1 MNFFTRLLRRLRN
14 LFINSSDIGKEFGVD
29 LITSDDMN
37 NALKKWDNISTGK
50 PPWKD
55 TADEI
60 DTVNMAKHISDT
72 RAKLTTLDIGIAISG
87 SARADF
93 LQVLAD
99 DLLKRLPDK
108 IAEADRLGGIMI
120 KWNGETWD
128 YVLPGSFGI
137 TAKDDNGEIVG
148 AIFAS
153 HTSQGKAHYTRLEYH
168 RFEGA
173 DANGPLYVVTNKA
186 FKNQIEGNKSVLGAP
201 VKLQSVAAWANMQ
214 DEVKISKLE
223 KPLFA
228 YYRVPGANTVDSSSP
243 LGLSVFAN
251 ALTELKA
258 IDVAVSRKNAEIE
271 DSKHITF
278 VGQTVIQNA
287 VNKGIELP
295 RFVKGL
301 GMGINDGETSAIHE
315 HVPTILT
322 DARIKD
328 INFNLSMAGVK
339 CGFSEGVFVMDGQ
352 TGMITATQ
360 VESDDRDTIQ
370 TIKADRD
377 ALKEALEQAFYGADA
392 LATLY
397 GLAPLGEYEI
407 NFIFGDI
414 TYSYEEDKAAWRA
427 YAMQGWIPKWLYF
440 VKFEGMS
447 EEEAKALTAE
457 AQMANMEAGLFD
469 SGSNG
474 PTPPPKK
481 QPPKKEDKKDGKKDD
496 KKK

>member
-37 NALKKWDNISTGK
+37 NALKKWDYISTGK
-50 PPWKD
+50 PPWKN
-55 TADEI
+55 TADGI

-93 LQVLAD
+93 LQELAD
-99 DLLKRLPDK
+99 DLLRRLPDK

-128 YVLPGSFGI
+128 YVLPGNFGI

-153 HTSQGKAHYTRLEYH
+153 HTSQGKSHFTRLEYH
-168 RFEGA
+168 RFEGT
-173 DANGPLYVVTNKA
+173 DENGPVYVVTNKA
-186 FKNQIEGNKSVLGAP
+186 YKNQIEGSKTLLGTP
-201 VKLQSVAAWANMQ
+201 VQLQSVAAWANMQ
-214 DEVKISKLE
+214 DEVRISKLE

-251 ALTELKA
+251 AITELKA
-258 IDVAVSRKNAEIE
+258 IDIAISRKNTEVE

-287 VNKGIELP
+287 TNKGIELP
-295 RFVKGL
+295 RFIMGL
-301 GMGINDGETSAIHE
+301 GMGLNDGEVSAIHE
-315 HVPTILT
+315 HVPTIQT

-414 TYSYEEDKAAWRA
+414 TYSYEEDKAAWRL

-469 SGSNG
+469 TGTNSH
-474 PTPPPKK
+474 TPPKK
-481 QPPKKEDKKDGKKDD
+481 QPEKKEDKKDD

>member
-1 MNFFTRLLRRLRN
+1 M
-14 LFINSSDIGKEFGVD
+14 FINSSDIGKEFGVD

-37 NALKKWDNISTGK
+37 NALQRWDYISTGK
-50 PPWKD
+50 PPWKNA
-55 TADEI
+55 ADEI
-60 DTVNMAKHISDT
+60 DTINMAKHISDT
-72 RAKLTTLDIGIAISG
+72 RAKLTTLDIGIAVSG
-87 SARADF
+87 SPRADF
-93 LQVLAD
+93 LQGLAD
-99 DLLKRLPDK
+99 DLLKRLPDR

-128 YVLPGSFGI
+128 YILPGNFGI

-153 HTSQGKAHYTRLEYH
+153 HTSQGRYHYTRLEYH
-168 RFEGA
+168 RFEGM
-173 DANGPLYVVTNKA
+173 DANGPVYMVTNKA
-186 FKNQIEGNKSVLGAP
+186 YRNQITGDHKYLLGTRVP
-201 VKLQSVAAWANMQ
+201 LQSVSAWAHME

-228 YYRVPGANTVDSSSP
+228 YFRVPGANTIDPSSP

-251 ALTELKA
+251 AITELKA
-258 IDVAVSRKNAEIE
+258 IDIAVSRKNTEIE

-278 VGQTVIQNA
+278 VGQTLIQNA
-287 VNKGIELP
+287 QQRGLELP
-295 RFVKGL
+295 RFVQGL
-301 GMGINDGETSAIHE
+301 GMGINDSETTAIHE
-315 HVPTILT
+315 HTPTILT

-360 VESDDRDTIQ
+360 VEADDRDTIQ

-377 ALKEALEQAFYGADA
+377 ALKDALEQAFYGADA
-392 LATLY
+392 LITLY
-397 GLAPLGEYEI
+397 GLAPLGEYEL
-407 NFIFGDI
+407 NFNFGDI
-414 TYSYEEDKAAWRA
+414 TYSYEEDKAAWRS

-447 EEEAKALTAE
+447 EDEAKALTAE
-457 AQMANMEAGLFD
+457 AEAANAEPGLFGGGGGSPPAGKKSD
-469 SGSNG
+469 SKDKGKDS
-474 PTPPPKK
+474 
-481 QPPKKEDKKDGKKDD
+481 KKDEKKDD
-496 KKK
+496 KKE

>member
-1 MNFFTRLLRRLRN
+1 MNFFTRLIRRLRN

-50 PPWKD
+50 PPWKN
-55 TADEI
+55 AEDEI

-72 RAKLTTLDIGIAISG
+72 RAKLTTLDIGIGISG
-87 SARADF
+87 SVRADF
-93 LQVLAD
+93 LQTLAD
-99 DLLKRLPDK
+99 DLLKRLPDR

-128 YVLPGSFGI
+128 YVLPGNFGI

-153 HTSQGKAHYTRLEYH
+153 HTSEGKAHYTRLEYH

-173 DANGPLYVVTNKA
+173 DANGPIYVVTNKA
-186 FKNQIEGNKSVLGAP
+186 FKNQIEGNKSVLGSP

-214 DEVKISKLE
+214 DEVKISNLE

-251 ALTELKA
+251 AITELKA
-258 IDVAVSRKNAEIE
+258 IDIAISRKNTEVE
-271 DSKHITF
+271 DSKHVTF

-287 VNKGIELP
+287 INKGIQLP

-301 GMGINDGETSAIHE
+301 GLGINDGETTAIHE
-315 HVPTILT
+315 HVPTIQT

-377 ALKEALEQAFYGADA
+377 ALKDALEQAFYGADA
-392 LATLY
+392 MITLLN
-397 GLAPLGEYEI
+397 LAPLGEYEI
-407 NFIFGDI
+407 NFNFGDI
-414 TYSYEEDKAAWRA
+414 TYSYEEDKAAWRY
-427 YAMQGWIPKWLYF
+427 YAQQGWVPKWLYF

-457 AQMANMEAGLFD
+457 AAEANMEPGLFGG
-469 SGSNG
+469 SGT
-474 PTPPPKK
+474 PAKTPPQKK
-481 QPPKKEDKKDGKKDD
+481 PEDKKEEKKKDD

>member
-1 MNFFTRLLRRLRN
+1 M
-14 LFINSSDIGKEFGVD
+14 FINSSDIGKEFGVD
-29 LITSDDMN
+29 LIMSGEMN
-37 NALKKWDNISTGK
+37 NALQKWDNISTGK
-50 PPWKD
+50 PPWKN
-55 TADEI
+55 ASDEI
-60 DTVNMAKHISDT
+60 DTINMAKHISDT
-72 RAKLTTLDIGIAISG
+72 RAKLTTLDIGIAVSG
-87 SARADF
+87 SARATY
-93 LQVLAD
+93 LQEIAD

-128 YVLPGSFGI
+128 YILPGSFGI

-148 AIFAS
+148 AIFAT
-153 HTSQGKAHYTRLEYH
+153 HTSQGNAHYTRLEYH
-168 RFEGA
+168 RFDGT
-173 DANGPLYVVTNKA
+173 DANGPVYKVTNKA
-186 FKNQIEGNKSVLGAP
+186 FKNQIDGNHKYLLGTP
-201 VKLQSVAAWANMQ
+201 VPLQSVEVWANMQ
-214 DEVKISKLE
+214 DEVTISKLE

-228 YYRVPGANTVDSSSP
+228 YFRIPGANTVDPSSP

-251 ALTELKA
+251 AITELKA
-258 IDVAVSRKNAEIE
+258 IDIAISRKNMEIE

-278 VGQTVIQNA
+278 VGQTAIQNA
-287 VNKGIELP
+287 INKGIELP
-295 RFVKGL
+295 RFVMGL
-301 GMGINDGETSAIHE
+301 GMGLNDSEITAVHE

-377 ALKEALEQAFYGADA
+377 ALRSALEQAFYGANA
-392 LATLY
+392 LVTLY
-397 GLAPLGEYEI
+397 GLAPLGEYEL
-407 NFIFGDI
+407 NFNFGDI

-457 AQMANMEAGLFD
+457 AEMANMEAGLFAD
-469 SGSNG
+469 APS
-474 PTPPPKK
+474 
-481 QPPKKEDKKDGKKDD
+481 KKEEKK
-496 KKK
+496 

>member
-1 MNFFTRLLRRLRN
+1 MNFFTRLLRRIRN

-29 LITSDDMN
+29 LITSDAMN
-37 NALKKWDNISTGK
+37 NALTKWDNISTGK
-50 PPWKD
+50 PPWKNAD
-55 TADEI
+55 DEI
-60 DTVNMAKHISDT
+60 VTINMAKHISDT

-93 LQVLAD
+93 LQILAD

-128 YVLPGSFGI
+128 YVLPGNFGI

-153 HTSQGKAHYTRLEYH
+153 HASQGKSHYTRLEYH
-168 RFEGA
+168 RFEGT
-173 DANGPLYVVTNKA
+173 DSNGPIYVVTNKA
-186 FKNQIEGNKSVLGAP
+186 YKNQIEGGKSILGAP
-201 VKLQSVAAWANMQ
+201 VKLQSVEAWANMQ
-214 DEVKISKLE
+214 NEVRISNLE

-228 YYRVPGANTVDSSSP
+228 YYRVPGANTVDASSP

-251 ALTELKA
+251 AITELKA
-258 IDVAVSRKNAEIE
+258 IDIAVSRKNMEVE

-287 VNKGIELP
+287 TNKGIQLP

-301 GMGINDGETSAIHE
+301 GMGINDGDITAVHE
-315 HVPTILT
+315 HVPTLLT

-377 ALKEALEQAFYGADA
+377 SLKEALEQAFYGADA
-392 LATLY
+392 LVTLY

-407 NFIFGDI
+407 NYNFGDI
-414 TYSYEEDKAAWRA
+414 TYSYEEDKAAWKS

-447 EEEAKALTAE
+447 EEDAKKFTAE
-457 AQMANMEAGLFD
+457 AEMANKEAGLFD
-469 SGSNG
+469 TSV
-474 PTPPPKK
+474 
-481 QPPKKEDKKDGKKDD
+481 
-496 KKK
+496 